1 MIAYNQENY
10 VAQAIEGVLAQ
21 QGAIP
26 TDLIIGEDC
35 STDATRAVCESY
47 ARRHPDRIRLLPSAA
62 NLGVMANFFR
72 TLGHATGKY
81 VAFCEGDDY
90 WCDPD
95 KLLKQVVWLE
105 SHPECGLVYSQ
116 VRWYFDS
123 KQRFDRDWG
132 GPESGETTLER
143 LLEGN
148 CIPTPSVVIRRDLLE
163 RYIEE
168 VRPQERNWMMGDY
181 PMWLYAAAHA
191 EIRFINE
198 SLAVYRILDE
208 SASHFRSFEKADRFC
223 RSTLDIRRYFAGR
236 YAPHLLPRLEENS
249 LWERFGFA
257 VHYRNAQAAFSLC
270 DAVRR
275 AGGRFDTQE
284 RRALRRRTRRM
295 IWRHPILWLTR
306 K

>member
-1 MIAYNQENY
+1 METAVPVDRTLTPPSVSVCMIAYNQENY

-47 ARRHPDRIRLLPSAA
+47 ARQHPDRIRLLPSAA

-95 KLLKQVVWLE
+95 KLLKQVAWLE

-123 KQRFDRDWG
+123 EQRFDRDWG

-191 EIRFINE
+191 EIRFINDP
-198 SLAVYRILDE
+198 LAGARSTSAVISPGVTPRIFCPDWRRTASGSGSDSRFITE
-208 SASHFRSFEKADRFC
+208 TRRRPSASATPSGGRADG
-223 RSTLDIRRYFAGR
+223 SIRRSAGLS
-236 YAPHLLPRLEENS
+236 A
-249 LWERFGFA
+249 
-257 VHYRNAQAAFSLC
+257 
-270 DAVRR
+270 DARG
-275 AGGRFDTQE
+275 A
-284 RRALRRRTRRM
+284 
-295 IWRHPILWLTR
+295 
-306 K
+306 